1 MQHEGVEK
9 TVELP
14 VGKVVPLELAT
25 VLGLICERREALPQQ
40 VVDLVF
46 SEGVLASVSIA
57 AARHIE
63 LGLELLLPL
72 VPLVPVP
79 AHDDMAQLSSLQVY
93 RLVVDLGGLL
103 LLLHLL
109 GQPTSSEDRLSVSPE
124 IVDCMNQR
132 GLLATH
138 LLVLE
143 SVMLHDVINLIPG
156 ELLSNNEGQPLD

>member
-57 AARHIE
+57 AARQLPLAMAELAGVFEEAEPIE
-63 LGLELLLPL
+63 LIHTQRSCRLE
-72 VPLVPVP
+72 
-79 AHDDMAQLSSLQVY
+79 
-93 RLVVDLGGLL
+93 
-103 LLLHLL
+103 
-109 GQPTSSEDRLSVSPE
+109 
-124 IVDCMNQR
+124 
-132 GLLATH
+132 
-138 LLVLE
+138 
-143 SVMLHDVINLIPG
+143 
-156 ELLSNNEGQPLD
+156 